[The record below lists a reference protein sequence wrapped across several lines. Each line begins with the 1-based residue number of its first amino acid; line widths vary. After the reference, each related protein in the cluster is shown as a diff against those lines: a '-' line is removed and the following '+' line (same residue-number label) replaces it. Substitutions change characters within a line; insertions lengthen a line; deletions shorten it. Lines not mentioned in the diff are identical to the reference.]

1 MIFKIEP
8 IPKVRMT
15 RGDRWKQRPCVIRYW
30 QYKADLQHIALS
42 NDYIMGDT
50 LNLKFY
56 ITMPKSWSKRKR
68 GIMNEQPHQAKPD
81 IDNLVKAFMDCL
93 SNEDSNV
100 WKIQAEKY
108 WSENGSIEIN

>member
-15 RGDRWKQRPCVIRYW
+15 RGDRWKQRSCVIRYW
-30 QYKADLQHIALS
+30 QYKAELEDLARS
-42 NDYIMGDT
+42 SGYVMGDT
-50 LNLKFY
+50 LNLRFY
-56 ITMPKSWSKRKR
+56 LSMPKSWSKRKR
-68 GIMNEQPHQAKPD
+68 LEMNGKPHQVKPD
-81 IDNLVKAFMDCL
+81 TDNLLKAFQDCL